1 MRGIWAVTFG
11 TETTAIAG
19 SRPIAADP
27 LTTGL
32 VPKKPELVRQ
42 EPAVAAV
49 VAAIAIVHRA
59 IAQNCKRTQIPP
71 LAKFTV
77 VCSSSHLSQLT
88 CYLGECTYQK
98 LSFIPIQLSRDIFFL
113 EIDNKLVHLSSVMSR
128 SVINLFT
135 LTRNKYKSK
144 KASYEEMRGMGEMV
158 EMGKMREIILF
169 TPSPQ
174 SPVPNPQSPAPKLS
188 GDCSQKSL
196 VMAY

>member
-1 MRGIWAVTFG
+1 M
-11 TETTAIAG
+11 
-19 SRPIAADP
+19 
-27 LTTGL
+27 
-32 VPKKPELVRQ
+32 
-42 EPAVAAV
+42 
-49 VAAIAIVHRA
+49 
-59 IAQNCKRTQIPP
+59 
-71 LAKFTV
+71 
-77 VCSSSHLSQLT
+77 
-88 CYLGECTYQK
+88 
-98 LSFIPIQLSRDIFFL
+98 
-113 EIDNKLVHLSSVMSR
+113 
-128 SVINLFT
+128 INLFT